1 MILFGFG
8 LSVNGVRT
16 CGDYMFSGH
25 TVSITLLNFFIS
37 ECKYVIHE
45 KLGASDQL
53 RMVLAMA
60 MAMAQLQNDNKV
72 DILNVSSFAEKSMKG
87 KYLKLNR

>member
-45 KLGASDQL
+45 KLGVSDQL

-60 MAMAQLQNDNKV
+60 QLQKDSKV
-72 DILNVSSFAEKSMKG
+72 DILNMSSFVEKSMKG

>member
-45 KLGASDQL
+45 KLGVSDQL

-60 MAMAQLQNDNKV
+60 MEQLQIDNKV
-72 DILNVSSFAEKSMKG
+72 DILNVSSFAEKRMKG

>member
-60 MAMAQLQNDNKV
+60 MEQLQIDNKV
-72 DILNVSSFAEKSMKG
+72 DILNVSSFAEKRMKG

>member
-45 KLGASDQL
+45 KLGVSDQL
-53 RMVLAMA
+53 RMV

>member
-45 KLGASDQL
+45 KLGVSDQL

-60 MAMAQLQNDNKV
+60 MAQLQKDNKV

>member
-45 KLGASDQL
+45 KLGVSDQL

-60 MAMAQLQNDNKV
+60 MAQLQKDNKV

-87 KYLKLNR
+87 KYVKLNR

>member
-45 KLGASDQL
+45 KLGVSDQL

-60 MAMAQLQNDNKV
+60 MEQLQKDNKV
-72 DILNVSSFAEKSMKG
+72 DILNVSSFAEKRKKA
-87 KYLKLNR
+87 KYLKLYR

>member
-53 RMVLAMA
+53 RMV